1 MPSLWKTD
9 LCKYWE
15 RGGWCY
21 NSLWCRYAHG
31 TEELMPKEEKE
42 EEKEEKNVAL
52 GYRDRLEE
60 DEVLLTPLSRTDSGI
75 ISAIYKG
82 AYDEEEMPSR
92 AVMPL
97 EYMNGL
103 WHVATLSTTDS
114 AIIKDKKPEPQPQP
128 KAMPVSFGS
137 ENFNNYYF

>member
-1 MPSLWKTD
+1 
-9 LCKYWE
+9 
-15 RGGWCY
+15 
-21 NSLWCRYAHG
+21 
-31 TEELMPKEEKE
+31 MPKEEKE

-103 WHVATLSTTDS
+103 WHVATLSEP
-114 AIIKDKKPEPQPQP
+114 KPQPKPQPKHSDIAMP

>member
-1 MPSLWKTD
+1 
-9 LCKYWE
+9 
-15 RGGWCY
+15 
-21 NSLWCRYAHG
+21 
-31 TEELMPKEEKE
+31 MPKEEKE

-52 GYRDRLEE
+52 DYRDRLEE

-103 WHVATLSTTDS
+103 WHVATLSEP
-114 AIIKDKKPEPQPQP
+114 KKPEPQPQP

>member
-1 MPSLWKTD
+1 M
-9 LCKYWE
+9 
-15 RGGWCY
+15 
-21 NSLWCRYAHG
+21 WCRYAHG

-52 GYRDRLEE
+52 GYRDRQEE
-60 DEVLLTPLSRTDSGI
+60 DEVVLTPLSTTDSAI
-75 ISAIYKG
+75 ITAIFKN
-82 AYDEEEMPSR
+82 AFNVQEMPSR
-92 AVMPL
+92 EVMPL

-103 WHVATLSTTDS
+103 WHVATLSEP
-114 AIIKDKKPEPQPQP
+114 KKPEPKPQP